1 MDLGLNGKR
10 AVVCAASRGL
20 GRAIALGLA
29 REGANVTICARNEN
43 HLRVTA
49 ESIAT
54 TTGAS
59 VLPVPADVSK
69 PDEARNVISEARR
82 RFGGVD
88 ILVTNAGGPP
98 PGGLFDATPE
108 QFDAAHRLT
117 LMSVVGL
124 VREVVGEMKER
135 RWGRI
140 INLASLS
147 VKQPLDGLIL
157 SNTVRAAV
165 IGFAKTAATELAP
178 YNVTINNVCPG
189 LIYTDRI
196 VELLEDRARKNGI
209 STDDEL
215 RKMCATIPM
224 GRLGE
229 PAEFAS
235 VVVFLA
241 SELASYVTGATMQ
254 VDGGAVRSLL

>member
-1 MDLGLNGKR
+1 MDLGLHGKR

-29 REGANVTICARNEN
+29 QEGVQVTLCARNEEP
-43 HLRVTA
+43 LRRAA
-49 ESIAT
+49 ESIAKA
-54 TTGAS
+54 TGVS
-59 VLPVPADVSK
+59 VLAVPADLSR
-69 PDEARNVISEARR
+69 PEEARNVLAEARK

-98 PGGLFDATPE
+98 PGGLFDVAPE
-108 QFDAAHRLT
+108 HYDAAYRLT
-117 LMSVVGL
+117 LMSVVEL
-124 VREVVGEMKER
+124 VRDVVGEMKER

-165 IGFAKTAATELAP
+165 IGFAKTVATELAP
-178 YNVTINNVCPG
+178 YNVTVNNVCPG

-196 VELLEDRARKNGI
+196 VALLEDRARRNQT
-209 STDDEL
+209 SPDVEL
-215 RKMCATIPM
+215 QKMCATIPM

-229 PAEFAS
+229 PAELAHL
-235 VVVFLA
+235 VVFLA
-241 SELASYVTGATMQ
+241 SERASYITGTTIQ